1 VDINIYHAIQISL
14 DLLSYKKQ
22 TNQNFHVDIN
32 FTSNIAF
39 CTCNSS
45 TILYSEYIIYAILTW
60 KVLAMKFL
68 EVKLSYP
75 TLAGERLVANLIKRA
90 DC

>member
-1 VDINIYHAIQISL
+1 VDINIYHAVQISL

-39 CTCNSS
+39 YTCNSS

-68 EVKLSYP
+68 EAKLSYP
-75 TLAGERLVANLIKRA
+75 TLAGERLVASLIKHA

>member
-1 VDINIYHAIQISL
+1 MDINIYHAFQISL

-22 TNQNFHVDIN
+22 TNQNLNVDIN

-45 TILYSEYIIYAILTW
+45 TILYSEYIIYVILTW

-75 TLAGERLVANLIKRA
+75 TSAGEELIANLIKSA
-90 DC
+90 GC

>member
-1 VDINIYHAIQISL
+1 MLSKFHWIYFRI
-14 DLLSYKKQ
+14 KNKQ
-22 TNQNFHVDIN
+22 TRNVDIN

-45 TILYSEYIIYAILTW
+45 PILYSEYIIYAILTW

-68 EVKLSYP
+68 EVKLLYL
-75 TLAGERLVANLIKRA
+75 TLTVEGLVTGLIKSA
-90 DC
+90 GC